1 MMRLDEEAGLSV
13 DAADQGVQDVRGDV
27 NHRHAVGALQM
38 RMRSRGGPGCERWQ
52 CQVIDRR
59 RATDVGVGDEPKITK
74 CGQCAVDRGPMNS
87 WGGRF
92 RAGDDLVRGQML
104 IGGIEDFNH
113 GLAGSGHP
121 LVLIAKESQ
130 GCLNA
135 RCGH

>member
-1 MMRLDEEAGLSV
+1 
-13 DAADQGVQDVRGDV
+13 
-27 NHRHAVGALQM
+27 
-38 RMRSRGGPGCERWQ
+38 
-52 CQVIDRR
+52 
-59 RATDVGVGDEPKITK
+59 
-74 CGQCAVDRGPMNS
+74 MNS

-121 LVLIAKESQ
+121 LVLIAKEGQ